1 MTSHLDHPE
10 VIPSDNPI
18 ITQAVIADI
27 EQRYQESLSNAI
39 YVFPRH
45 KSQQNPTDIS
55 LDSMNG
61 VSSYNLYTQNP
72 TMTTIG
78 EQPHTRPSSKASAS
92 DGISSDATKETRSA
106 ANGNKKLEYVKAELE
121 SIEKKVVSLGQEDLL
136 ALYKKTMNVYQETVK
151 ETPKS
156 ESKAKEAKP
165 LIVKIIKNRDP
176 KTKDLENAYRS
187 QAKSSQPTDRK
198 TAYKK
203 DDKQIPGTKEVK
215 QGKDLT
221 KFSKEFVNFLKEKTT
236 QIKENMKPVLTT
248 ETDDEKLDT
257 VRQITELGP
266 VLTEEKPA
274 SVEKKPETKPTPKK
288 TVNLYVCYKSSS
300 V

>member
-1 MTSHLDHPE
+1 MTSHLD
-10 VIPSDNPI
+10 IPSDNPI

-27 EQRYQESLSNAI
+27 EQRYQESLPNSI

-45 KSQQNPTDIS
+45 KSQQNHTDIS

-72 TMTTIG
+72 TVTTIN

-92 DGISSDATKETRSA
+92 DGISSEATKETRSA
-106 ANGNKKLEYVKAELE
+106 AQGNKKLEYVKAELE

-136 ALYKKTMNVYQETVK
+136 VLYRKTMNAYRETVK

-156 ESKAKEAKP
+156 EAKAKETKP
-165 LIVKIIKNRDP
+165 LVVKIIKNRDP
-176 KTKDLENAYRS
+176 KVKDLENAYRS
-187 QAKSSQPTDRK
+187 QAKSTQPTDRK
-198 TAYKK
+198 TTTYKK
-203 DDKQIPGTKEVK
+203 DEKQIPGTKETK
-215 QGKDLT
+215 KDVT

-257 VRQITELGP
+257 VRQITDLGP
-266 VLTEEKPA
+266 VQTEEKPV
-274 SVEKKPETKPTPKK
+274 SVEKKPEGKPTPKK